1 MISLKAIAS
10 GLAVCCVASI
20 SWAQS
25 PSEIIRDS
33 VFRDIERRI
42 IAEHYGVK
50 FEDIQTS
57 SGMPKWAVKSA
68 RGGDA
73 EDDDDDDEDRD
84 NYKNGKDK
92 KDKKNKGY
100 GEDGKHGNG
109 ASKGLP
115 PGLAKRS
122 SLPPGLQKQYDKNG
136 RLPPGLAKRDLP
148 DDLRSKLPR
157 RADNQDVVEVGNDV
171 VLIDRATGV
180 ILDTIL
186 DVLQG
191 GSGGSTPVPMPSPG
205 QSALPDPGPQNSA
218 NTGAEPQSAMGRFF
232 RNIFGGQ

>member
-10 GLAVCCVASI
+10 TLAVCCVASI

-25 PSEIIRDS
+25 TSEVIRDA

-50 FEDIQTS
+50 LEDIQAST
-57 SGMPKWAVKSA
+57 GMPKWADKSA
-68 RGGDA
+68 QGDDG
-73 EDDDDDDEDRD
+73 EDDDDDEDRD
-84 NYKNGKDK
+84 KSKNGKDK
-92 KDKKNKGY
+92 KDKKDKKNK
-100 GEDGKHGNG
+100 GNG

-136 RLPPGLAKRDLP
+136 RLPAGLAKRELP
-148 DDLRSKLPR
+148 DDLRSKLPQR
-157 RADNQDVVEVGNDV
+157 TEDQDVVEVGNDV

-191 GSGGSTPVPMPSPG
+191 GSGSSTSVPLPSPG
-205 QSALPDPGPQNSA
+205 QPILPDPGPQSST

>member
-1 MISLKAIAS
+1 MHMISLKAIAS
-10 GLAVCCVASI
+10 GLAICCVASM

-25 PSEIIRDS
+25 TSEVIRDS

-42 IAEHYGVK
+42 IAEHYGVNV
-50 FEDIQTS
+50 EDIRTQT
-57 SGMPKWAVKSA
+57 GIPKWADKSA
-68 RGGDA
+68 RNG
-73 EDDDDDDEDRD
+73 EDDQDDEDRD
-84 NYKNGKDK
+84 KPKNGKDK
-92 KDKKNKGY
+92 DKDKHKGK
-100 GEDGKHGNG
+100 D
-109 ASKGLP
+109 KGLP

-136 RLPPGLAKRDLP
+136 RLPPGLAKRNLP
-148 DDLRSKLPR
+148 DDLRNKLPR

-186 DVLQG
+186 DVLKG
-191 GSGGSTPVPMPSPG
+191 GSGSSTTIPMPTPG
-205 QSALPDPGPQNSA
+205 QSILPDPGPQNSA
-218 NTGAEPQSAMGRFF
+218 NTGAEPQSVLGRFF

>member
-1 MISLKAIAS
+1 MISRKAIAT
-10 GLAVCCVASI
+10 GLAVLCFS
-20 SWAQS
+20 STGWAQS
-25 PSEIIRDS
+25 TSEVIRDS

-42 IAEHYGVK
+42 ISEHYGVK
-50 FEDIQTS
+50 LEDIDART
-57 SGMPKWAVKSA
+57 GMPKWAVKSS
-68 RGGDA
+68 RDG
-73 EDDDDDDEDRD
+73 EDDQDDEDKD
-84 NYKNGKDK
+84 EQKNGKG
-92 KDKKNKGY
+92 KDKDKHKSKGQ
-100 GEDGKHGNG
+100 D
-109 ASKGLP
+109 KGLP

-157 RADNQDVVEVGNDV
+157 RVENQDVVEVGNDV

-186 DVLQG
+186 GVLNG
-191 GSGGSTPVPMPSPG
+191 RSSTTPGSTSG
-205 QSALPDPGPQNSA
+205 QFLLPDPGPQNSV

>member
-10 GLAVCCVASI
+10 GLALCCVATI

-25 PSEIIRDS
+25 PSEVIRDS

-50 FEDIQTS
+50 LEDIQTS
-57 SGMPKWAVKSA
+57 TGRPNWAVKSSQD
-68 RGGDA
+68 G
-73 EDDDDDDEDRD
+73 EDDDDDEDRD

-100 GEDGKHGNG
+100 GGEGKPGNG

-157 RADNQDVVEVGNDV
+157 RTEDQDVVEVGNDV

-191 GSGGSTPVPMPSPG
+191 GSGSTTPVPLPRPG
-205 QSALPDPGPQNSA
+205 QSMLPDPGPQNSA